1 MNTQEKTKNLEQ
13 QDNDQ
18 PLNRSLDDSNN
29 SLKQAK
35 QMHVEHHIEY
45 NGPLPI
51 PSHLEAYENI
61 LPGSADRIITM
72 AEKEAEHRHDMETKA
87 IEFAQRDARRGQTF
101 TFIIVMASLIG
112 GIILILNGD
121 SIIGFA
127 SLISSLAILAGAFIY
142 DNKKNQNDKK

>member
-1 MNTQEKTKNLEQ
+1 MK
-13 QDNDQ
+13 
-18 PLNRSLDDSNN
+18 
-29 SLKQAK
+29 
-35 QMHVEHHIEY
+35 IF
-45 NGPLPI
+45 
-51 PSHLEAYENI
+51 I

-72 AEKEAEHRHDMETKA
+72 AEKEAEYRHDMETKA

-101 TFIIVMASLIG
+101 AFIIVMASLIG

-142 DNKKNQNDKK
+142 DNKKNQAIKNNNIKIERQHMPSLRKKIQLFCSSLSL